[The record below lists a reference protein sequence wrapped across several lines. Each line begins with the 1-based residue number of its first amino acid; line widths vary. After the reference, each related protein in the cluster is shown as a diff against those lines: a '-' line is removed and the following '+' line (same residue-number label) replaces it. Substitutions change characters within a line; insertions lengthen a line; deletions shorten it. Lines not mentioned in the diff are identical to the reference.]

1 MIRFKQSLLVILFF
15 VLATFNVD
23 AQQQI
28 VTDAYGIFQQ
38 SCLICHGAAGA
49 YKETLLMEHST
60 LIAEGTVVPGNP
72 SAPLLYDRVIGT
84 PGSGPQ
90 IPLGQPPLPAS
101 AR

>member
-15 VLATFNVD
+15 VSATFYVD

-49 YKETLLMEHST
+49 YKPMVL
-60 LIAEGTVVPGNP
+60 V
-72 SAPLLYDRVIGT
+72 
-84 PGSGPQ
+84 
-90 IPLGQPPLPAS
+90 
-101 AR
+101 